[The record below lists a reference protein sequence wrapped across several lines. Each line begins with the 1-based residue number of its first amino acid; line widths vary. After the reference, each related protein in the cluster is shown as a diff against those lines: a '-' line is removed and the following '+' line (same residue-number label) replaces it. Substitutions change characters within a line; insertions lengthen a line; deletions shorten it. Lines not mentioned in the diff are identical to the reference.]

1 MSKLMELSAELYP
14 LFRDMLLNR
23 AGLHYPER
31 KRDDLA
37 YGLSHAAQAAGLP
50 DLQALYTDII
60 NGGPSWDTV
69 LEHLTVGETYFF
81 RNVPQFEALR
91 RQVLPELIQRQAKLR
106 SLRLWSAGCAT
117 GEEPYSLAM
126 TINDMLPDEATWQ
139 VTILAT
145 DLNAGFLTR
154 AREALYSNWSFRE
167 TPEEMRDHYFTQEE
181 NRWRLRAEIRR
192 RVIFA
197 RLNLVEDMFPSVISG
212 TCALDLIFCRNVM
225 IYFDET
231 TIRRVVDRLYRA
243 LSPGGWLFVG
253 HAEPQASVYH
263 QFEVHNFPNTVV
275 YRKPLDAP
283 MFAFDSTRG
292 VFDAGANP
300 ILAPQFRQS
309 DRTAPLP
316 TVKAQDRVPALPS
329 PVVTPAATSSAP
341 HRTVPPPALPA
352 PAQPAP
358 SGPVARAPQSSATS
372 RPPTD
377 RARQLQQCITTH
389 LAQGNRAAAEPLL
402 RELLD
407 ATPDHVEARTR
418 LGRLYADRGEWDAAR
433 EQCEQALAHNPLT
446 TEAHFILAQIYEHE
460 GQLEAALAAYRRT
473 VYLDRTFVAGM
484 VGMANV
490 WRQMG
495 RVNDALRVYR
505 NVLKQLAAH
514 DARTAIAGLDGT
526 TAGEIV
532 ALVTHQVQTMTAS

>member
-1 MSKLMELSAELYP
+1 
-14 LFRDMLLNR
+14 
-23 AGLHYPER
+23 
-31 KRDDLA
+31 
-37 YGLSHAAQAAGLP
+37 
-50 DLQALYTDII
+50 
-60 NGGPSWDTV
+60 V

-81 RNVPQFEALR
+81 RNAPQFAALR
-91 RQVLPELIQRQAKLR
+91 RQVLPDLIQRQAKLR

-139 VTILAT
+139 VTTLAT
-145 DLNAGFLTR
+145 DLNAGFLAR

-167 TPEEMRDHYFTQEE
+167 TPEELRSRYFTPEE
-181 NRWRLRAEIRR
+181 NRWRLRVEIRR

-225 IYFDET
+225 IYFDEA

-309 DRTAPLP
+309 DHTVPMP
-316 TVKAQDRVPALPS
+316 TVKTRDRVPVVPA
-329 PVVTPAATSSAP
+329 PVVTPPATLPAP
-341 HRTVPPPALPA
+341 QRTVPPSPSQPA
-352 PAQPAP
+352 PEQPAP
-358 SGPVARAPQSSATS
+358 SGPAVRAPQSPATS
-372 RPPTD
+372 RPPTGLP
-377 RARQLQQCITTH
+377 RQLQQRITTH
-389 LAQGNRAAAEPLL
+389 LAQGNRAAAETLL

-407 ATPDHVEARTR
+407 ATPDHIEARTL

-505 NVLKQLAAH
+505 NVLKQLASH
-514 DARTAIAGLDGT
+514 DARTAIPGLDGT